1 MNNQK
6 QEGTDKE
13 ESISLKDNKEVA
25 RKKKLKQIALQKIN
39 LGTKPINISPSKYYE
54 FFDNTY
60 IGSHIKARIKTISF
74 IAVVIIIF
82 IILFTLK
89 GKFHRQ
95 DNDDENEN
103 NKLITQNT
111 PVASNKPVS
120 SSNTSS
126 GNQTI
131 SSPSPTPSASS
142 SKKE

>member
-120 SSNTSS
+120 SSHTSA

>member
-120 SSNTSS
+120 SSHTSA

-131 SSPSPTPSASS
+131 SSPSPNPSVSS

>member
-1 MNNQK
+1 MSNQK

-60 IGSHIKARIKTISF
+60 IGSHIKARIKMISI
-74 IAVVIIIF
+74 IAVVVIIF
-82 IILFTLK
+82 IILLTLK

-95 DNDDENEN
+95 DNDENEN
-103 NKLITQNT
+103 NNSQNT
-111 PVASNKPVS
+111 PLASNKPS
-120 SSNTSS
+120 SSSYTSA

-131 SSPSPTPSASS
+131 SSPSPSPPAAS

>member
-6 QEGTDKE
+6 PEGTDKE

-111 PVASNKPVS
+111 PIASNKPVS
-120 SSNTSS
+120 SSHTSA

>member
-60 IGSHIKARIKTISF
+60 IGSHIKARIKMISF

-82 IILFTLK
+82 IILLTLK

-95 DNDDENEN
+95 DNDENEN

-111 PVASNKPVS
+111 PIASNKPVS
-120 SSNTSS
+120 SSHTSA

>member
-1 MNNQK
+1 MINQK

-120 SSNTSS
+120 SSHTSA

>member
-103 NKLITQNT
+103 NKLIIQNT
-111 PVASNKPVS
+111 PVVSNKPVS
-120 SSNTSS
+120 SSHTSA